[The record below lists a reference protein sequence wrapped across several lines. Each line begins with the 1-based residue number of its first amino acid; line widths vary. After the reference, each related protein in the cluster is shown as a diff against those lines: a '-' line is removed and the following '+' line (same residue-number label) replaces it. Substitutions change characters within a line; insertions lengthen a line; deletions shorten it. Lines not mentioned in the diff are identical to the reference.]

1 VGIRPANLEL
11 HIDQLI
17 LHDVDSLQ
25 RRRIAAAIEQALTQ
39 MFAEQG
45 VPRDL
50 SAEAVTIDSS
60 TIHIH
65 TGASAD
71 VIGAQVAQSIYSQI
85 GGNQPPAGQAGRNT
99 K

>member
-1 VGIRPANLEL
+1 LEL

-45 VPRDL
+45 VPGDL
-50 SAEAVTIDSS
+50 NTAAVTIDSS
-60 TIHIH
+60 TIHIG

-71 VIGAQVAQSIYSQI
+71 VIGAQVAQSIYRQI
-85 GGNQPPAGQAGRNT
+85 GGNPQPTDQAGPNT